1 SEKDVIHGPTNPAV
15 RFPPREPNR
24 SISRTDAPLR
34 AAATAA
40 ASPAG
45 PLPTT
50 KTSVGSA
57 TGIVRVYVR
66 VSTLILLL
74 LVPAPY
80 PWTRPLASADSA
92 QLPGPDPHRRHAH
105 SQRSPRFLLPRHTG
119 TRGSC
124 ADRRPLR
131 RPGTSRSTAAGRL
144 VRHGRRSSWPRS
156 RRCRTGGCCCSGTAA
171 GRWPPVPAPRRAA
184 PPTPSSAHRDRKST
198 R

>member
-1 SEKDVIHGPTNPAV
+1 MHGPTSPAV

-24 SISRTDAPLR
+24 STSRTEAPLR

-80 PWTRPLASADSA
+80 PWTRPLVCADSVRA
-92 QLPGPDPHRRHAH
+92 PGPDPHRRHAY
-105 SQRSPRFLLPRHTG
+105 SQRPPRPLQSVRLWLMSPHCRVGRS
-119 TRGSC
+119 R
-124 ADRRPLR
+124 DRRR
-131 RPGTSRSTAAGRL
+131 RAPGRIHSTGY
-144 VRHGRRSSWPRS
+144 RRS
-156 RRCRTGGCCCSGTAA
+156 GH
-171 GRWPPVPAPRRAA
+171 PA
-184 PPTPSSAHRDRKST
+184 
-198 R
+198 